1 MTAGREVRALRGATT
16 VARDSS
22 DAIVDATAE
31 LLREL
36 LARNELVPDD
46 LISLVFTATPD
57 LTAEFPAV
65 AARGLGISDVALLSA
80 QEIAVPGSLPRCIR
94 VLAHCYSTRP
104 RADLRHVYLG
114 DARELRTDLLEG
126 EG

>member
-1 MTAGREVRALRGATT
+1 MTAEREVRALRGATT
-16 VARDSS
+16 VARDSP
-22 DAIVDATAE
+22 DAIIDATAE

-36 LARNELVPDD
+36 IARNALVLDD

-104 RADLRHVYLG
+104 RADLHHVYLG
-114 DARELRTDLLEG
+114 DARELRTDLLKG